1 MADFSGKVAI
11 ITGSSGLLGSGIV
24 PVFRKAGASV
34 VLTGTTERLYE
45 RFPDLQED
53 GSHLIS
59 ATSDLTD
66 PDVVDQLVKNTLDK
80 FRRIDILVN
89 IVGGWDAGKP
99 IHETSIETWDTMM
112 LLNSKVTFLMSRAV
126 IPTMLEQGSGKIV
139 NIGARPGLSASGNDA
154 AYAASKAA
162 VLRLTESM
170 SNEYKKSGINI
181 NAVLPSTIVSPERYT
196 QDPSSGVTPE
206 QIGKVVAYLSSD
218 DASIIH
224 GAIIPTFGQK
234 F

>member
-11 ITGSSGLLGSGIV
+11 ITGSSGFLASGIV
-24 PVFRKAGASV
+24 PIFRKAGASV
-34 VLTGTTERLYE
+34 VLTGTTDRLYE
-45 RFPDLQED
+45 RFPDLQD
-53 GSHLIS
+53 NGNHLIS

-80 FRRIDILVN
+80 FGRIDILVN

-99 IHETSIETWDTMM
+99 VHETSIETWDNMM
-112 LLNSKVTFLMSRAV
+112 LLNAKVTFLMSRAV

-170 SNEYKKSGINI
+170 SNENKKSGINI
-181 NAVLPSTIVSPERYT
+181 NAVLPSTIVSAKRYAE
-196 QDPSSGVTPE
+196 DPSSGVTPE
-206 QIGKVVAYLSSD
+206 QIGRVVAYLSSD

-224 GAIIPTFGQK
+224 GAIIPTFGQR